1 MIHPNHKAYLD
12 NLTQDVENVSE
23 KPYTK
28 TALVSHLYRA
38 FKGLTRD
45 EAREVVTEY
54 MEGLKC
60 MNLTI

>member
-1 MIHPNHKAYLD
+1 MNKVEIHPNHKQYLD
-12 NLTQDVENVSE
+12 NVTQDVEDLAG

-45 EAREVVTEY
+45 EAREIVTSY
-54 MEGLKC
+54 ITGGM
-60 MNLTI
+60 